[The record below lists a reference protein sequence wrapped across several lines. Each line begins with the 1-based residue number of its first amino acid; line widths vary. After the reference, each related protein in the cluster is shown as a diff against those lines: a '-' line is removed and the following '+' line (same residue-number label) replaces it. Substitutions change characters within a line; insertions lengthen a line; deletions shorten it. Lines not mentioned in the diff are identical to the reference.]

1 MLELKKVSKIYKSK
15 NQEIRALDEV
25 NLYFE
30 ERGMVFVTGKSGSGK
45 TTLLN
50 VIGGLD
56 NFDGGEILIKGKS
69 TDDFTKTDYDSYRN
83 TYVGFVFQEYNLL
96 DNMTIEQNLSLALK
110 LQGKKCDK
118 QSVDEILDKVDL
130 QNVAQRRPKNCPE
143 DSASALQ

>member
-83 TYVGFVFQEYNLL
+83 TYVGFVFQ
-96 DNMTIEQNLSLALK
+96 DRK
-110 LQGKKCDK
+110 
-118 QSVDEILDKVDL
+118 SVV
-130 QNVAQRRPKNCPE
+130 
-143 DSASALQ
+143 